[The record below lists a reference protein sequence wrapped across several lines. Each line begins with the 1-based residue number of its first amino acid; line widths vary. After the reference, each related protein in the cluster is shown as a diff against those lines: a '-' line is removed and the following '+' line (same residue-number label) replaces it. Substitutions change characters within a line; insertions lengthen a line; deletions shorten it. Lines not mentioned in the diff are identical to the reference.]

1 MMSQRI
7 VTECDECLALGET
20 RSAATVGVRALS
32 IEVEVDL
39 CDVHVK
45 PLVELVERLAELG
58 RAPGADS
65 RGVHR
70 CPRCSRSFATP
81 QALGRHARDTHGEKV
96 AALRKA
102 PSPAPVE
109 APVEDGV
116 ACPECGKRSATG
128 QGLAVHR
135 RRKHGVVGASRAS
148 AARRAA
154 GEDGAPS
161 GE

>member
-1 MMSQRI
+1 MSQRI
-7 VTECDECLALGET
+7 VTECDECLALGES
-20 RSAATVGVRALS
+20 REAATIVVQVR
-32 IEVEVDL
+32 EGGVEVDL

-45 PLVELVERLAELG
+45 PLADMFARLVELG
-58 RAPGADS
+58 RAPGTGSPGAK
-65 RGVHR
+65 
-70 CPRCSRSFATP
+70 CPRCSRRFASP
-81 QALGRHARDTHGEKV
+81 QALGRHAKSEHGERV

-161 GE
+161 GG